1 MYKKSNIFF
10 ISLFIIFFIVIGI
23 FLIRS
28 SNDTNTIQNRSA
40 YKYNKF
46 TIKDFLSG
54 ELQSNIEDATSDQL
68 PLYNYYQ
75 LLYPTV
81 KNNINCSYIDA
92 CNLDRNTYADMGSGL
107 NLYKGYLV
115 YNPLG
120 EEDLKSYDN
129 YINKINYIS
138 ENISSN
144 FYIYYVNSD
153 QNIRLDNYNKTDC
166 DTYIR
171 DRITIPSNH
180 FSSLKINSFDDYS
193 KYFLKL
199 DHHFTNEG
207 VYQEYND
214 LYKLLGLNNKI
225 EKTNTVC
232 FNKNKVYGSK
242 SKTLALENKLVE
254 KMCVDEFNLPNY
266 KITINGE
273 ESSYG
278 ATIEELKELDYIS
291 YATIYGADYA
301 EIIIENDE
309 TLSNKSLLIYSNSFS
324 NGVNKLLASHYKY
337 TYVIDGRHTNGFN
350 MIDYVNS
357 HNIDDVLVI
366 SSKILFNDV
375 IEWGD

>member
-10 ISLFIIFFIVIGI
+10 ISLFIIFFIIIGI

-28 SNDTNTIQNRSA
+28 SNDTNSIQNRSA

-144 FYIYYVNSD
+144 FYLYYVNSD
-153 QNIRLDNYNKTDC
+153 QNIRLDKYNKTDC

-214 LYKLLGLNNKI
+214 LYKLLGLNNKL
-225 EKTNTVC
+225 EKTNTIC

-242 SKTLALENKLVE
+242 SKSLALENKLVE

>member
-28 SNDTNTIQNRSA
+28 SNDTNSIQNRSA

-153 QNIRLDNYNKTDC
+153 QNIRLDKYNKTDC

-214 LYKLLGLNNKI
+214 LYKLLGLNNKL
-225 EKTNTVC
+225 EKTNTIC

-242 SKTLALENKLVE
+242 SKSLALENKLVE

>member
-10 ISLFIIFFIVIGI
+10 ISLFIIFFIIIGI

-28 SNDTNTIQNRSA
+28 SNDTNSIQNRSA

-75 LLYPTV
+75 LLYPIV

-214 LYKLLGLNNKI
+214 LYKLLGLNNKL

-242 SKTLALENKLVE
+242 SKSLALENKLVE

-301 EIIIENDE
+301 EIILENDE

>member
-10 ISLFIIFFIVIGI
+10 ICLFILFFIVIGI

-28 SNDTNTIQNRSA
+28 SNDTNTIQNRSS
-40 YKYNKF
+40 YKYKKF
-46 TIKDFLSG
+46 TLKDFLKG

-68 PLYNYYQ
+68 PLYNYFQ
-75 LLYPTV
+75 VLYPTI

-92 CNLDRNTYADMGSGL
+92 CNLDKNTYADMGNGL

-115 YNPLG
+115 YNPIG
-120 EEDLKSYDN
+120 EEELNTYDN

-138 ENISSN
+138 SNVKSN
-144 FYIYYVNSD
+144 FYLYYVNSD
-153 QNIRLDNYNKTDC
+153 QNIRLDKYKKTDC

-171 DRITIPSNH
+171 DRISIPSNH

-214 LYKLLGLNNKI
+214 LYKLLNLNNKI
-225 EKTNTVC
+225 ERANTIC
-232 FNKNKVYGSK
+232 FTKNKVYGSK
-242 SKTLALENKLVE
+242 SKSLALENKLVE

-309 TLSNKSLLIYSNSFS
+309 ALSNKSLLIYSNSFS
-324 NGVNKLLASHYKY
+324 NGVNKLLASHYKT

-350 MIDYVNS
+350 MINYINEN
-357 HNIDDVLVI
+357 NIDDVLII
-366 SSKILFNDV
+366 SSKILFNDD

>member
-1 MYKKSNIFF
+1 MYKKSNIFY

-28 SNDTNTIQNRSA
+28 SNDTNTIQNRGS

-46 TIKDFLSG
+46 TVKDFMSG
-54 ELQSNIEDATSDQL
+54 DLQSNMEEATSDQL
-68 PLYNYYQ
+68 PLYNYFQ

-81 KNNINCSYIDA
+81 KNNINCSYINA
-92 CNLDRNTYADMGSGL
+92 CNLDKDTYADMGNDL

-115 YNPLG
+115 YNTMN
-120 EEDLKSYDN
+120 EEDLKYYDN
-129 YINKINYIS
+129 YLNKINDIS
-138 ENISSN
+138 GRVDANM
-144 FYIYYVNSD
+144 YVYYVNSD
-153 QNIRLDNYNKTDC
+153 HNIRLDKFNRLDC

-171 DRITIPSNH
+171 DRLTIPSNH
-180 FSSLKINSFDDYS
+180 FDSLKVNSFEDYS
-193 KYFLKL
+193 KYFLQL
-199 DHHFTNEG
+199 DHHFTNNG
-207 VYQEYND
+207 VYQVYSD
-214 LYKLLGLNNKI
+214 LYELMNLNNKI

-273 ESSYG
+273 ESTYG
-278 ATIEELKELDYIS
+278 ATIKELEDLDYIS
-291 YATIYGADYA
+291 YATIYGPDYA

-309 TLSNKSLLIYSNSFS
+309 TLSDKNLLIYSNSFS
-324 NGVNKLLASHYKY
+324 NGVNKLLASHYKN
-337 TYVIDGRHTNGFN
+337 TYVIDGRHTSGFN
-350 MIDYVNS
+350 MVDYINE
-357 HNIDDVLVI
+357 HNIDDVLI
-366 SSKILFNDV
+366 LSSKILFYDD

>member
-1 MYKKSNIFF
+1 MYKKSNIFY
-10 ISLFIIFFIVIGI
+10 ISLFIVFFIVIGI

-28 SNDTNTIQNRSA
+28 SNDTNTIQNRGS

-46 TIKDFLSG
+46 TVKDFISG
-54 ELQSNIEDATSDQL
+54 DMQSNMEDATSDQL
-68 PLYNYYQ
+68 PLYNYFQ

-92 CNLDRNTYADMGSGL
+92 CNLDKDTYADMGNDL

-115 YNPLG
+115 YNPMP
-120 EEDLKSYDN
+120 EEGLKYYDD
-129 YINKINYIS
+129 YLNKIN
-138 ENISSN
+138 NISSRVDAN
-144 FYIYYVNSD
+144 MYVYYVNSD
-153 QNIRLDNYNKTDC
+153 HNIRLDKFNRLDC

-171 DRITIPSNH
+171 DRLIIPSNH
-180 FSSLKINSFDDYS
+180 FSSLKVNSFEDYS
-193 KYFLKL
+193 KYFLQL
-199 DHHFTNEG
+199 DHHFTNNG
-207 VYQEYND
+207 VYQVYSD
-214 LYKLLGLNNKI
+214 LYELMNLNNKI

-273 ESSYG
+273 ESTYG
-278 ATIEELKELDYIS
+278 ATIKELEDLDYIS
-291 YATIYGADYA
+291 YATIYGSDYA

-324 NGVNKLLASHYKY
+324 NGVNKLLASHYKT

-350 MIDYVNS
+350 MVDYINE
-357 HNIDDVLVI
+357 HNIDDVLI
-366 SSKILFNDV
+366 LSSKILFYDD

>member
-10 ISLFIIFFIVIGI
+10 ISLFIIFFIIIGI

-28 SNDTNTIQNRSA
+28 SNDTNSIQNRSA

-75 LLYPTV
+75 LLYPIV

-242 SKTLALENKLVE
+242 SKSLALENKLVE

-301 EIIIENDE
+301 EIILENDE

>member
-28 SNDTNTIQNRSA
+28 SNDTNSIQNRSA

-214 LYKLLGLNNKI
+214 LYKLLGLNNKL

-242 SKTLALENKLVE
+242 SKSLALENKLVE